1 MIARI
6 NSAAIVGV
14 DARPVTV
21 EVFLADRLPCVQT
34 VGLPARAIKESEDRV
49 RSAIT
54 AADFEFPKKRI
65 VVNLA
70 PADLP
75 KSGTGFDLP
84 IAVGILR
91 AAGKIAGARAEE
103 FLVVGELGLDG
114 DLRAVPGVLAAALAA
129 RESGCS
135 GVVVPRANGAEAALV
150 DGLEICA
157 VSSMGEVVAFLSG
170 DKPPPPL
177 PRERPPAR
185 SACIPDLS
193 EVRGLAAARRALE
206 VAAAGGHNLLLLGP
220 PGTGKSMLSRR
231 LPTVLPPLCRDEA
244 LEVTRIHSVG
254 GVLDVA
260 SGMVR
265 ERPFRAPHHTVTPQ
279 ALVGGGV
286 PVRPGEVTLAH
297 HGVLFLDEIPEF
309 PRGALEVLRQPLED
323 RRVAIA
329 RATQRV
335 GFPADFQLVATAN
348 PCPCGYEGDPY
359 RACRCSPGQVGRY
372 RERMSGPLLDRID
385 LFTYVPRIRYAA
397 LSELPSGDSS
407 STVRERV
414 VVARGRQLARLDDRP
429 ESLRI
434 NARLQRADLDRLC
447 AIPQAGK
454 DLMRDAV
461 DGGLLSPRA
470 HDRVLRVARTLAD
483 LAGRELVSDEDV
495 AEAIGLRMDAHPI
508 EGRRDVA

>member
-6 NSAAIVGV
+6 TSAALVGV

-49 RSAIT
+49 RSAVV
-54 AADFEFPKKRI
+54 AAEFKFPQKRV

-75 KSGTGFDLP
+75 KSGTGFDLA

-91 AAGKIAGARAEE
+91 ADKKIPGPRADE
-103 FLVVGELGLDG
+103 FLVIGELGLDG
-114 DLRAVPGVLAAALAA
+114 DLRPVPGVLAAALAA
-129 RESGCS
+129 RGAGCK
-135 GVVVPRANGAEAALV
+135 GIVVPEANGAEAALV
-150 DGLEICA
+150 EGLEVCA
-157 VSSMGEVVAFLSG
+157 ATSLGQVVGVLSG
-170 DKPPPPL
+170 TQTVPPVPTPS
-177 PRERPPAR
+177 PPAR
-185 SACIPDLS
+185 SACVPDLS

-220 PGTGKSMLSRR
+220 PGTGKSMLARR
-231 LPTVLPPLCRDEA
+231 LPTVLPPLYREEA
-244 LEVTRIHSVG
+244 LWVTRIHSVG

-260 SGMVR
+260 AGLVN

-286 PVRPGEVTLAH
+286 PIRPGEVTLAH
-297 HGVLFLDEIPEF
+297 HGVLFLDEMPEF

-323 RRVAIA
+323 CRVSIA

-335 GFPADFQLVATAN
+335 AFPADFQLVATSN
-348 PCPCGYEGDPY
+348 PCPCGYDGDTY

-385 LFTYVPRIRYAA
+385 LFSYVPRIRYAA
-397 LSELPSGDSS
+397 LAELEQGEPSSV
-407 STVRERV
+407 VRERV
-414 VVARGRQLARLDDRP
+414 VEARGRQVGRLDDRP
-429 ESLRI
+429 EALRI
-434 NARLQRADLDRLC
+434 NARLQRADLEHLC
-447 AIPQAGK
+447 PLPEGGRA
-454 DLMRDAV
+454 LMRDAV

-483 LAGRELVSDEDV
+483 LEGREALDERDV

-508 EGRRDVA
+508 EGRHEAD

>member
-6 NSAAIVGV
+6 TSAALVGV

-49 RSAIT
+49 RSSIV
-54 AADFEFPKKRI
+54 AAGYKFPQKRV

-75 KSGTGFDLP
+75 KSGTGFDLA

-91 AAGKIAGARAEE
+91 AAKEIAGPRADG
-103 FLVVGELGLDG
+103 FLVLGELGLDG
-114 DLRAVPGVLAAALAA
+114 NLRPVPGVLAAALAA
-129 RESGCS
+129 RQAGCE
-135 GVVVPRANGAEAALV
+135 GIVVPQANGPEAALV
-150 DGLEICA
+150 EGLEVCA
-157 VSSMGEVVAFLSG
+157 ASSLGQVVGVLSG
-170 DKPPPPL
+170 DLPVPPVPPS
-177 PRERPPAR
+177 RSPAR
-185 SACIPDLS
+185 SACVPDLS

-220 PGTGKSMLSRR
+220 PGTGKSMLARR
-231 LPTVLPPLCRDEA
+231 LPTVLPPLGREEA
-244 LEVTRIHSVG
+244 LSVTRIHSVG

-260 SGMVR
+260 AGLVSD
-265 ERPFRAPHHTVTPQ
+265 RPFRAPHHTVTPQ

-286 PVRPGEVTLAH
+286 PIRPGEVTLAH
-297 HGVLFLDEIPEF
+297 HGVLFLDEMPEF
-309 PRGALEVLRQPLED
+309 PRSALEVLRQPLED
-323 RRVAIA
+323 CRVSIA
-329 RATQRV
+329 RAAQRI

-385 LFTYVPRIRYAA
+385 LFSYVPRIRYAA
-397 LSELPSGDSS
+397 LSEMDGGEPSTG
-407 STVRERV
+407 VRERV
-414 VVARGRQLARLDDRP
+414 MEARARQTARLDDRP
-429 ESLRI
+429 EALRI
-434 NARLQRADLDRLC
+434 NARLQRADLEQLC
-447 AIPQAGK
+447 SLPDAGK
-454 DLMRDAV
+454 ALMRDAV

-483 LAGRELVSDEDV
+483 LAAREAVDEGDV

-508 EGRRDVA
+508 EGHHDND